1 MITLIPAGNPGPFT
15 GPTGN
20 NTWLVDGAEPLLV
33 DAGAGEPSHL
43 EALARALGGRPL
55 ARVFVT
61 HGHRD
66 HAAGVPQLR
75 AAWPELEVIGGAGGA
90 PVIPES
96 WIAAGDGR
104 LEVIATPGHSA
115 DHACLWDP
123 GSRALFAGDLL
134 VRGGTVMIAASSG
147 GSLRDYLDSLA
158 RVRAL
163 DPIRV
168 YPGHGPIIDHPRA
181 LIDEY
186 VAHRHAREQQVLE
199 TLAHGPS
206 SIDRLVDAIYP
217 GLASSLRAAARETV
231 LAHLRKLDDE
241 GRAGERGGVWSRRG

>member
-1 MITLIPAGNPGPFT
+1 MITLVPAGNPGPFT

-20 NTWLVDGAEPLLV
+20 NTWLVDGAAPLLV
-33 DAGAGEPSHL
+33 DAGAGERSHL
-43 EALARALGGRPL
+43 DALARALGGRPL

-66 HAAGVPQLR
+66 HAAGVPRLR
-75 AAWPELEVIGGAGGA
+75 AAWPGLEVVGGAGGA
-90 PVIPES
+90 PVTADA

-104 LEVIATPGHSA
+104 LQVIATPGHSE

-123 GSRALFAGDLL
+123 GSRALFGGDLL
-134 VRGGTVMIAASSG
+134 VSGGTVMIAASSG

-163 DPIRV
+163 EPARV
-168 YPGHGPIIDHPRA
+168 YPGHGRIIDEPRA

-206 SIDRLVDAIYP
+206 SIDGLVDAIYP
-217 GLASSLRAAARETV
+217 ALASSLRAAARETV

-241 GRAGERGGVWSRRG
+241 ARAGERGGLWSRRG

>member
-1 MITLIPAGNPGPFT
+1 M
-15 GPTGN
+15 
-20 NTWLVDGAEPLLV
+20 
-33 DAGAGEPSHL
+33 
-43 EALARALGGRPL
+43 
-55 ARVFVT
+55 
-61 HGHRD
+61 
-66 HAAGVPQLR
+66 
-75 AAWPELEVIGGAGGA
+75 
-90 PVIPES
+90 
-96 WIAAGDGR
+96 
-104 LEVIATPGHSA
+104 ATPGHSA

-123 GSRALFAGDLL
+123 GSRALFGGDLL

-158 RVRAL
+158 RVHAR

-168 YPGHGPIIDHPRA
+168 YPGHGPVIDAPRA

-186 VAHRHAREQQVLE
+186 VAHRLAREQQVLE

-206 SIDRLVDAIYP
+206 SIDGLVDAIYP
-217 GLASSLRAAARETV
+217 DLAASLRAAARETV